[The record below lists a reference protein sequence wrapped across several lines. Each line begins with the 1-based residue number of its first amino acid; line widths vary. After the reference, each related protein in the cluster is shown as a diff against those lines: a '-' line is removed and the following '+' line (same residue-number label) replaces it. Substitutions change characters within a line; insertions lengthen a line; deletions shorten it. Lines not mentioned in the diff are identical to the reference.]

1 MSKISMMSFGMDRN
15 QKQLVLSILPL
26 PKVSSFCAAYD
37 LDCHKELI
45 QAPEAAKRSLWRLDT
60 G

>member
-1 MSKISMMSFGMDRN
+1 MSKISMMSVGMHRK

-26 PKVSSFCAAYD
+26 SKDSSFCAAYD
-37 LDCHKELI
+37 LDCYKELI
-45 QAPEAAKRSLWRLDT
+45 QVPEAAKRSLWRLDT